1 MLQNYLKIAVRN
13 LKKHRFFNT
22 INILGLSLAIAISV
36 LLFSTALREF
46 SYDQFHVNKEELYQ
60 LYFKTNRLEG
70 VEFDTPMACPVV
82 PALKEALPEIKA
94 SCRWANGVAE
104 IEINDKKHRYNLRYV
119 DEEFFSMF
127 SFPIIKGNQEHPL
140 KELNSVVINEK
151 VAATVF
157 GEADPIGQILRCD
170 LNGKQTE
177 LLVTAVAK
185 QTPSTSSLD
194 FNLLTRFENDVYYKD
209 MVDNWDN
216 FYHDAYIQLAPEVDK
231 KAFQQKLLAFTEKNM
246 GERIEML
253 EKGGAQRDG
262 NGGIMSLMIYPF
274 KDLHFAPELGNF
286 NSINKIYPYALF
298 TIGVFVLLIACIN
311 FINLT
316 ISTSLR
322 RSLEVGLRKV
332 MGATR
337 SQLIGQFL
345 GESLLIILCALFIAL
360 MTIQWSLPEYNA
372 FFKND
377 ITLYNSL
384 LISSLGMVLLLIVLG
399 GGIYPAFLI
408 AKFQPASV
416 LKGNTKI
423 QKPGLLRNILVIAQF
438 ALAVLLISNTLIIK
452 EQLSFI
458 QKKPLGFN
466 KEQVISVPLQ
476 TQKDTRKIADLFRKE
491 LAAYPEIL
499 KVSSTYRN
507 FGSGKD
513 GSISNSQMTMTD
525 KDGKE
530 LSTHWHG
537 VDYDFFQTMDMEI
550 VEGKAFEKARAKDT
564 IQTVMINETLA
575 KRLGEDGKVGGFLGG
590 GNNYEIIGI
599 VKDFHFQSL
608 DKAIEP
614 VTMVINEDFSPNYLL
629 VKIVP
634 TDLPHSMAI
643 IERTFSEILPGQTF
657 LGSLLD
663 ENTNRQYQRETK
675 LSQVFIAV
683 SIFAIFL
690 SCLGLLGIAIMTIVQ
705 RTKEV
710 GIRKVLGASTFN
722 LVSLL
727 SKDFLK
733 LVLMATII
741 GLPLSWYGMSLW
753 LQEYHYRTELHWW
766 IFALAGF
773 ISLTIALITIS
784 FQTFRAAL
792 ANPIDSIKIE

>member
-1 MLQNYLKIAVRN
+1 MWKNHLKIAFRN
-13 LKKHRFFNT
+13 IKKYRFFNG

-46 SYDQFHVNKEELYQ
+46 SYDQFHANKEELYQ
-60 LYFKTNRLEG
+60 LYYKTNRPTG

-82 PALKEALPEIKA
+82 PTLKEALPEIKA
-94 SCRWANGVAE
+94 STRWANGSVK
-104 IEINDKKHRYNLRYV
+104 IEVNGEKYRYNLRYV
-119 DEEFFSMF
+119 DAEIFSMF
-127 SFPIIKGNQEHPL
+127 SFPIIKGNQVNPL

-157 GEADPIGQILRCD
+157 GETDPIGQILKCE
-170 LNGKQTE
+170 LGGKQME

-185 QTPSTSSLD
+185 KMPSTSSLD
-194 FNLLTRFENDVYYKD
+194 FNLLTRFENDIYYKD

-216 FYHDAYIQLAPEVDK
+216 SYHHAYIQLAPEVDK

-246 GERIEML
+246 GQTIEML
-253 EKGGAQRDG
+253 EKGGAQRDA
-262 NGGIMSLMIYPF
+262 NGAIMSLMIYPF
-274 KDLHFAPELGNF
+274 IDLHFAPELGNA

-298 TIGVFVLLIACIN
+298 IIGVFVLLIACIN

-345 GESLLIILCALFIAL
+345 GESLLIILFSLFIAL
-360 MTIQWSLPEYNA
+360 MAIQWGLPEYNA

-377 ITLYNSL
+377 ITLNNPL
-384 LISSLGMVLLLIVLG
+384 LISSLGVVLLLVVLG

-423 QKPGLLRNILVIAQF
+423 QKPGLIRNILVVAQF

-452 EQLSFI
+452 EQLNFI

-466 KEQVISVPLQ
+466 KEQVVSVPLQ
-476 TQKDTRKIADLFRKE
+476 VQKDNRKIADLFRKE

-499 KVSSTYRN
+499 KVSATFRN
-507 FGSGKD
+507 FGAGKD
-513 GSISNSQMTMTD
+513 GSTTNSQMTMTD
-525 KDGKE
+525 KEGKE

-550 VEGKAFEKARAKDT
+550 VEGKAFQKSRENDT
-564 IQTVMINETLA
+564 IQPVMINETLA
-575 KRLGEDGKVGGFLGG
+575 KRLGADGKVGGFLGG
-590 GNNYEIIGI
+590 GNNLEIIGI
-599 VKDFHFQSL
+599 VKDFHFQTL
-608 DKAIEP
+608 DKAIQP
-614 VTMVINEDFSPNYLL
+614 VTMVIDDNFSPNYLL
-629 VKIVP
+629 VKI
-634 TDLPHSMAI
+634 
-643 IERTFSEILPGQTF
+643 EILPGQTF

-663 ENTNRQYQRETK
+663 ENTNRQYQREAK

-722 LVSLL
+722 IVGLL
-727 SKDFLK
+727 SKDFIK
-733 LVLMATII
+733 LVLIATII
-741 GLPLSWYGMSLW
+741 GIPLSWYGMSIW

-766 IFALAGF
+766 IFALAGL
-773 ISLTIALITIS
+773 IAITIAFITVS
-784 FQTFRAAL
+784 FQTFKAAL
-792 ANPIDSIKIE
+792 SNPIDAIKID